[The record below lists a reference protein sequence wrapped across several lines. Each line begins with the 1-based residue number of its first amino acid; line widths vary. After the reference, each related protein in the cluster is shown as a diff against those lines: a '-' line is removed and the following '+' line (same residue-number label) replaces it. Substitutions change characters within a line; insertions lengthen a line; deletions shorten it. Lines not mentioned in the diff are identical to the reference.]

1 MGTLDVAPSF
11 NVEAFN
17 CPYCGAFSKM
27 SWEGLLSHL
36 HQEHYTSHLG
46 TSPVYV
52 ARCEYCKEDAFW
64 LKLSDGEAAEGRML
78 IPDSSTAPMPH
89 SNMPENVRYDYE
101 EARLVASKSPRSSA
115 ALLRLAI
122 QKLCIELGEKGR
134 NVNDDIASLVKKGLP
149 VEIQQALDIVRVVG
163 NNAVHPGELSN
174 DDVSEISTGLFEL
187 VNQIVEDRISRPK
200 KLQAMFDKLPAGARE
215 AIQKRDEK

>member
-1 MGTLDVAPSF
+1 MSYITPSF
-11 NVEAFN
+11 RLAAFN
-17 CPYCGAFSKM
+17 CPYCRAYAQMRWAHLQAFSTM
-27 SWEGLLSHL
+27 VPIHQSICSHCG
-36 HQEHYTSHLG
+36 E
-46 TSPVYV
+46 
-52 ARCEYCKEDAFW
+52 AAFW
-64 LKLSDGEAAEGRML
+64 LAFVEPLGEGRML
-78 IPDSSTAPMPH
+78 IPENTTAPLPYP
-89 SNMPENVRYDYE
+89 NMPDVVLYDYE
-101 EARLVASKSPRSSA
+101 EARLVAGKSPRSSA

-163 NNAVHPGELSN
+163 NNAVHPGELSS

-215 AIQKRDEK
+215 AIQKRDGK